1 MSCGVLYSAVKIS
14 VLQLYVSIW
23 MNVINIV
30 EKKEALEKKDTCKYF
45 LTYVKFKSWLD

>member
-1 MSCGVLYSAVKIS
+1 MNCGVLYTAVKIS

-30 EKKEALEKKDTCKYF
+30 EKKEALEVYLQVFFDLHK
-45 LTYVKFKSWLD
+45 V